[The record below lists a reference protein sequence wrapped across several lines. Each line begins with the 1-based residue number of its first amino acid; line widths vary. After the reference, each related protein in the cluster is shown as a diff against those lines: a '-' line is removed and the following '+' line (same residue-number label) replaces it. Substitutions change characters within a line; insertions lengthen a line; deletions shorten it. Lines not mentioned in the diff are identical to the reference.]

1 VTTAATSR
9 RAKKKRRAKSEQPE
23 QSTTLRLLP
32 LAEFCDRIGMS
43 VFWGRKQVRARKI
56 AAVRIGQR
64 RICIPETELARFIAE
79 RIIPAKVS
87 R

>member
-1 VTTAATSR
+1 MRTKAATSR
-9 RAKKKRRAKSEQPE
+9 RSTKKRRVNSEQSEP
-23 QSTTLRLLP
+23 STLRLLP

-56 AAVRIGQR
+56 AAVRIGKR

-79 RIIPAKVS
+79 RIIPAKVT